1 MTPDFAAPL
10 VARRGILSVVVS
22 APTTEL
28 LFARG
33 QMAYSLGFHIVFA
46 AAGIAMPVLMVA
58 AELLWRRTGS
68 AVHLELARRWAKGTA
83 VLFAVGA
90 VSGTVLA
97 FELGLLFPGF
107 MEHAGAIIGLPFSL
121 EGVAFF
127 TEAIF
132 LGLYLYGWERLRPSL
147 HILCG
152 AAVAVSGAASAAFV
166 TIANAWMNAPRGFR
180 LESGKLVNIDP
191 IAAMATPFALHQ
203 ILHTLLAAFMA
214 TAMAVAAIHAWALLR
229 DRTAALHRVA
239 LALALG
245 LGIPSALAQPLVGHM
260 AGQMVAEHQ
269 PLKLAAMEG
278 LEKTTAGAPISLGPI
293 ELPGMLSFLAK
304 GDVNAT
310 IVGLEEFPVA
320 DRPPG
325 IVRVAYLV
333 MLALGGAAVLHAL
346 VTLFLWWRRRGLP
359 DARWW
364 LRATVLLGPA
374 GVIAMEAGWTVTE
387 VGRQPWTIYGVLRT
401 ADAVTPVQGLWL
413 PFTLFAL
420 VYLGLAAVVTA
431 VMVYQVRQTAPKP
444 EPVAEPEA
452 PVSKPDR
459 GAT

>member
-1 MTPDFAAPL
+1 VYFDAAL
-10 VARRGILSVVVS
+10 VAQRGILSSVVS

-46 AAGIAMPVLMVA
+46 AAGIAMPMLMVA
-58 AELLWRRTGS
+58 AEILWRRTGS
-68 AVHLELARRWAKGTA
+68 PVHLELARRWAKGTA

-121 EGVAFF
+121 EGIAFF

-132 LGLYLYGWERLRPSL
+132 LGLYLYGWDRLRPSL

-152 AAVAVSGAASAAFV
+152 VAVAVSGVASAAFV

-180 LESGKLVNIDP
+180 LEDGVLVDIDP

-239 LALALG
+239 LALALA

-260 AGQMVAEHQ
+260 AGQMVARHQ

-278 LEKTTAGAPISLGPI
+278 LEKTTAGAPLRVGPI
-293 ELPGMLSFLAK
+293 ELPGMLSWLAK
-304 GDVNAT
+304 GDVDAT
-310 IVGLEEFPVA
+310 ILGLEEFPAA
-320 DRPPG
+320 DHPPR
-325 IVRVAYLV
+325 IVRVAYQV
-333 MLALGGAAVLHAL
+333 MLALGGAAVLHGL
-346 VTLFLWWRRRGLP
+346 ITLLLWWRRRGLP

-364 LRATVLLGPA
+364 LRITVLLGPA
-374 GVIAMEAGWTVTE
+374 GVIAMEAGWIVTE

-401 ADAVTPVQGLWL
+401 ADAVTPVQGLWV

-431 VMVYQVRQTAPKP
+431 VMVHQVRQTTDAPKP
-444 EPVAEPEA
+444 EPDRGAGPA
-452 PVSKPDR
+452 SKPD
-459 GAT
+459 GGT